1 MLKLKSQERKQPS
14 QRKRNKEN
22 KKMFSVNSY
31 AKIKEVED
39 KGNYSVCKISISKK
53 NKTTGNYET
62 DFVGK
67 VRFVGQSHLQ
77 RPLKDQ
83 RIKITSCGVSN
94 CYVKDDKLEF
104 LNIPTYTVFAYELQD
119 DNGASSSEPMRLEP
133 IDSSELPF

>member
-1 MLKLKSQERKQPS
+1 
-14 QRKRNKEN
+14 
-22 KKMFSVNSY
+22 MFSVNSY

-53 NKTTGNYET
+53 NKQSGKYET

-67 VRFVGQSHLQ
+67 VRFVGQAHLQ
-77 RPLKDQ
+77 RPLENQ

-104 LNIPTYTVFAYELQD
+104 LNIPTYTVFAYELQED
-119 DNGASSSEPMRLEP
+119 SNGASSSEPMRLEP
-133 IDSSELPF
+133 VSDDMLPF

>member
-1 MLKLKSQERKQPS
+1 
-14 QRKRNKEN
+14 
-22 KKMFSVNSY
+22 MFSVNSY

-53 NKTTGNYET
+53 NKQSGKYET

-83 RIKITSCGVSN
+83 KIKITSCGVSN

-104 LNIPTYTVFAYELQD
+104 LNIPTYTVFAYELQED
-119 DNGASSSEPMRLEP
+119 SNNSSSSEPFKLEP
-133 IDSSELPF
+133 INENELPFWLGDKGANYGKE

>member
-1 MLKLKSQERKQPS
+1 
-14 QRKRNKEN
+14 
-22 KKMFSVNSY
+22 MFSVNSY

-53 NKTTGNYET
+53 NKQSGKYET

-83 RIKITSCGVSN
+83 KIKITSCGVSN
-94 CYVKDDKLEF
+94 CYVKDDKLDF
-104 LNIPTYTVFAYELQD
+104 LNIPTYTVFAYELQED
-119 DNGASSSEPMRLEP
+119 SNNSSSSEPIRLEP
-133 IDSSELPF
+133 INESELPF

>member
-1 MLKLKSQERKQPS
+1 
-14 QRKRNKEN
+14 
-22 KKMFSVNSY
+22 MFSVNSY

-39 KGNYSVCKISISKK
+39 KGNYSVCKISISRKIK
-53 NKTTGNYET
+53 NSDKYET
-62 DFVGK
+62 DFVAK
-67 VRFVGQSHLQ
+67 VRFVGNAHSQ

-104 LNIPTYTVFAYELQD
+104 LNVPNYTVFGYELQD